1 MGKESQKG
9 DETLENIS
17 KPSRSYRKKEPGEE
31 DKDEDKEQEGLK
43 VKVARR
49 KKKEKNNSKPE
60 LPRYDV
66 RRILD
71 KKKEEKK
78 EKKEKSVKN
87 GVLVDAVK
95 KTEDDPSKDEYG
107 RDVEKKVK
115 RKAKSKS
122 RS

>member
-1 MGKESQKG
+1 MGEQSVSEKAQKENDSM
-9 DETLENIS
+9 ENSS
-17 KPSRSYRKKEPGEE
+17 KSSRSYRKKEAGPEE
-31 DKDEDKEQEGLK
+31 KENEGNEEET

-87 GVLVDAVK
+87 GVPVDAAE
-95 KTEDDPSKDEYG
+95 KTEDDPSKDEFG

-115 RKAKSKS
+115 RKAK
-122 RS
+122 

>member
-1 MGKESQKG
+1 MGAKKKVKKEPEQGISEKAQHENDPK
-9 DETLENIS
+9 ETSS
-17 KPSRSYRKKEPGEE
+17 KSSRSYRKKDAGPEE
-31 DKDEDKEQEGLK
+31 KENEGNEEET
-43 VKVARR
+43 VKLARR

-87 GVLVDAVK
+87 GVPVDAVK
-95 KTEDDPSKDEYG
+95 KTEDDHSKDEFG
-107 RDVEKKVK
+107 RDVE
-115 RKAKSKS
+115 
-122 RS
+122 